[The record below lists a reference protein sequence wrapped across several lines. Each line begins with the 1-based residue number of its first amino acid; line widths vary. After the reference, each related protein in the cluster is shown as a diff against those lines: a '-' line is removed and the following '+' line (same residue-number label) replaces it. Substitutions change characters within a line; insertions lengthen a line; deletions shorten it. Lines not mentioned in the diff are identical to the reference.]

1 MLTRVAKRI
10 LIVGAGAVGQV
21 YGHHL
26 TLAGCDVSV
35 LVKPK
40 YAQAAKDGFWL
51 HHHGIRRTEA
61 IVQFKP
67 DNVYTDIPSARG
79 IWHQIW
85 LCVPTPAIYEPWIDD
100 LARYMTGES
109 TIVSFQPGLD
119 EYEYICT
126 KFDQE
131 RVVQGMIGMISYQAP
146 LPGEHLEPGVAF
158 MFPPFAPSTFGG
170 QRERA
175 TSVVELLHKSGCPAA
190 VRMDA
195 NEQAMLGTSML
206 TPMIAALEVA
216 NWSFKT
222 LASGNL
228 LRLAL
233 NASAEAATVVEGKS
247 GAKSWFMTK
256 IRHPFI
262 FKMLLPLAESLTPFP
277 LEKYL
282 QYHFSKVRTQTI
294 GNMRQFLEYGTS
306 FGTSTVALKELAD
319 LWYEELTTAQS
330 TTMASL
336 MDLPDPMDD
345 MVYPIPGEPY
355 VDPKPVASVSAGFA
369 AVKTPILAAPVV
381 EDEEIQQV
389 SDATPLP
396 GAIAPVETVLAVLIK
411 PPKLA
416 IVSDE
421 PLHDIQEDHTPLP
434 GSEK

>member
-21 YGHHL
+21 YGRHL

-40 YAQAAKDGFWL
+40 YAKDAKDGFWL
-51 HHHGIRRTEA
+51 HQHRLRRTEP

-85 LCVPTPAIYEPWIDD
+85 ICVPTPAVYEPWIDE

-109 TIVSFQPGLD
+109 TIVTFQPGLD
-119 EYEYICT
+119 EYEHICT
-126 KFDQE
+126 KFDPE
-131 RVVQGMIGMISYQAP
+131 RVVQGMVGMISYQAP
-146 LPGEHLEPGVAF
+146 LPGEHLEPGVAYL
-158 MFPPFAPSTFGG
+158 FPPFAPSTFGG

-175 TSVVELLHKSGCPAA
+175 TSVVELLHKGGCPAA

-222 LASGNL
+222 FTSSPL
-228 LRLAL
+228 LPLAL
-233 NASAEAATVVEGKS
+233 DASAEAAIIVEAKS
-247 GAKSWFMTK
+247 GAKSWLMPK
-256 IRHPFI
+256 IRHPFV
-262 FKMLLPLAESLTPFP
+262 FKTLLPLAESLTPFP
-277 LEKYL
+277 LQKYL
-282 QYHFSKVRTQTI
+282 QYHFSKVRPQTI

-306 FGTSTVALKELAD
+306 YGTSTVALKELAD
-319 LWYEELTTAQS
+319 HWYDELTSAQS
-330 TTMASL
+330 TSMAVL
-336 MDLPDPMDD
+336 AELPDPMDD

-355 VDPKPVASVSAGFA
+355 DEPAPVPSVSASFA
-369 AVKTPILAAPVV
+369 AVNTPVLAAPIVA
-381 EDEEIQQV
+381 DEEEIP
-389 SDATPLP
+389 DATPLP
-396 GAIAPVETVLAVLIK
+396 AGIIHAETVAAVLI
-411 PPKLA
+411 PAPKLA
-416 IVSDE
+416 IIADE
-421 PLHDIQEDHTPLP
+421 PLHDIQDDHTPLP
-434 GSEK
+434 GSDE